1 MEKFGHGTSIC
12 VEEEES
18 DKIIAT
24 KEKFGGG
31 IWKKGEKE
39 NTLSLGREKSKGA
52 IAIPPPEAIFSLK
65 SGLNLHLIFASYI
78 YIYIYRACLSLRAP
92 TKGCL
97 EKRGGKRE
105 TGKAKHIGAGLY
117 YSEFNL
123 TEIGG
128 GGEKRSP
135 ILPLTRTRYLL
146 YRRWINYR
154 RSHSSSRRSKS
165 QLLYLSLIIVI
176 TNLIIRSRESLAGDL
191 IN

>member
-1 MEKFGHGTSIC
+1 MDTYLSIYLSRAKVWLWDTYIYIYIYISCKNLDMGYLSLSLSCKNLGSAYLTVYLWIHLMEKFGHGHTSIC

-78 YIYIYRACLSLRAP
+78 YIYISSLFVASSTDQRVLG
-92 TKGCL
+92 K
-97 EKRGGKRE
+97 ERRKKRDRE
-105 TGKAKHIGAGLY
+105 
-117 YSEFNL
+117 
-123 TEIGG
+123 
-128 GGEKRSP
+128 GEA
-135 ILPLTRTRYLL
+135 
-146 YRRWINYR
+146 YRRRAI
-154 RSHSSSRRSKS
+154 
-165 QLLYLSLIIVI
+165 L
-176 TNLIIRSRESLAGDL
+176 
-191 IN
+191 

>member
-39 NTLSLGREKSKGA
+39 NTLSLGREKSKRA

-128 GGEKRSP
+128 GGKKGARSSP
-135 ILPLTRTRYLL
+135 SPALDIYYTAVGLITGGRILRVVAP
-146 YRRWINYR
+146 
-154 RSHSSSRRSKS
+154 SHNSF
-165 QLLYLSLIIVI
+165 IFP
-176 TNLIIRSRESLAGDL
+176 
-191 IN
+191 

>member
-39 NTLSLGREKSKGA
+39 NTLSLGREKSKRA

-78 YIYIYRACLSLRAP
+78 YIYIYIELVCRFEHRP
-92 TKGCL
+92 KGAW
-97 EKRGGKRE
+97 KRE
-105 TGKAKHIGAGLY
+105 
-117 YSEFNL
+117 E
-123 TEIGG
+123 
-128 GGEKRSP
+128 EKERQG
-135 ILPLTRTRYLL
+135 
-146 YRRWINYR
+146 R
-154 RSHSSSRRSKS
+154 RSISAPG
-165 QLLYLSLIIVI
+165 YIIANSI
-176 TNLIIRSRESLAGDL
+176 
-191 IN
+191 